1 MQVEFFLEML
11 ERPNL
16 CYFFKSRG
24 FDDANYDIP
33 IPCPMC
39 QIPKF
44 MDLVRSEFVIYAVE
58 YPHLF
63 LDTGCTICSI
73 CTLLAPGPCQISPLN
88 VKCEKELRSVK
99 CFTIRGKTLERP
111 FNLIKSVLFPT
122 YIGDKQVW
130 TEIELFGQTFL
141 PCPNLEIM
149 KVKSVR

>member
-1 MQVEFFLEML
+1 MNTFIVCPSKLVAPYCTQMTGCLTVNKWTLSRPSGSRSTILEKHNMQVEFFLEML

-44 MDLVRSEFVIYAVE
+44 MDLVMSEFVIYAVE

-73 CTLLAPGPCQISPLN
+73 CTLLDL
-88 VKCEKELRSVK
+88 VKYHLSM
-99 CFTIRGKTLERP
+99 
-111 FNLIKSVLFPT
+111 S
-122 YIGDKQVW
+122 
-130 TEIELFGQTFL
+130 
-141 PCPNLEIM
+141 
-149 KVKSVR
+149 SVRKSWEVSNVLR